1 MGYGDIVPTTNI
13 ERIFV
18 IIMAMI
24 ICGVLG
30 YTISNIGE
38 ILRQLNEKESQFKS
52 QMMFVN
58 NYLKRKQLNKQLQL

>member
-1 MGYGDIVPTTNI
+1 
-13 ERIFV
+13 
-18 IIMAMI
+18 MAMI